1 MKHLLKSA
9 TLAASLAATITA
21 TLVAAPAMAQ
31 TIAINAVT
39 LAPRPV
45 YINRPFA
52 QFVEEVNEIFAGE
65 IEINWR
71 GGPEVMPPFRQA
83 EGVRNGAM
91 GMTYTSPSYYQGLVP
106 TSGTMN
112 LSFMDYAEI
121 AATNY
126 HERMTELHAE
136 QNLAYLGEIPATQLN
151 FQIYMRDEVTS
162 LDDLVGKRIRVFP
175 TLLPLVQAL
184 GAEPIVL
191 PMGEIY
197 TALERGAIDGYM
209 QGPLGQ
215 AEQFGGLVST
225 VIQPGVYRAGFPVLL
240 NMDIWNEMSPD
251 LQQRLTTFLRDDFAP
266 RMDSIW
272 DDAIAESRAAMEEA
286 GFQFLE
292 LPADEAAA
300 YEAMAMDAAWAV
312 TAENAG
318 AEIAAELR
326 AMLDN

>member
-9 TLAASLAATITA
+9 
-21 TLVAAPAMAQ
+21 LVAATLLAAPVMAD
-31 TIAINAVT
+31 AVKINAVT
-39 LAPRPV
+39 LAPKPV
-45 YINRPFA
+45 YINKPFKM
-52 QFVEEVNEIFAGE
+52 FVDEVNEKFAGE

-71 GGPEVMPPFRQA
+71 GGPEVMPPFKQA
-83 EGVRNGAM
+83 EGVRNGAID
-91 GMTYTSPSYYQGLVP
+91 MTYTSPSYYQGLVP

-112 LSFMDYAEI
+112 LSFKTYEEI
-121 AATNY
+121 AATDY

-136 QNLAYLGEIPATQLN
+136 KDLVFVGEIPATQLN
-151 FQIYMRDEVTS
+151 FQIYMADEVGS
-162 LDDLVGKRIRVFP
+162 LEDLKGKRIRVFP

-215 AEQFGGLVST
+215 AEQFEGLVKT
-225 VIQPGVYRAGFPVLL
+225 VVQPGVYRAGFPVLV
-240 NMDIWNEMSPD
+240 NKDTWNKLSPD
-251 LQQRLTTFLRDDFAP
+251 LQDRLTTFLREDFAP

-272 DDAIAESRAAMEEA
+272 TEDIAASRAAMERA
-286 GFQFLE
+286 GFGFLE
-292 LPADEAAA
+292 LPADEAAR
-300 YEAMAMDAAWAV
+300 YEKMAMDAAWAV

-326 AMLDN
+326 AMLDK